1 MELASPRQG
10 TPRLPTSPA
19 EMALVWESKKQ
30 VLRVLPL
37 VPNQPVFKKPSIGSS
52 VPVSPPV
59 TSIHQQKTIGTG
71 TRSPKTEAVGD
82 DFEVVE
88 HGDFDEEFFDI
99 LSSEG
104 PSALNG
110 TSRPDQDDI
119 MDDLEGAFRS
129 LGKSVL
135 DWKNGH

>member
-1 MELASPRQG
+1 
-10 TPRLPTSPA
+10 
-19 EMALVWESKKQ
+19 MALVWESKKQ

-37 VPNQPVFKKPSIGSS
+37 VPNQPVIKKSSSGSS

-71 TRSPKTEAVGD
+71 TRSRKTDAVGE

-88 HGDFDEEFFDI
+88 HGDFDEEFDI
-99 LSSEG
+99 LSREG

-110 TSRPDQDDI
+110 TSQPDQDDI

-129 LGKSVL
+129 LGKNVL

>member
-1 MELASPRQG
+1 M
-10 TPRLPTSPA
+10 TSKHQLLNCA
-19 EMALVWESKKQ
+19 HLWALVWESKKQ

-37 VPNQPVFKKPSIGSS
+37 VPNQPVIKKPSIGSS